1 MLLILCGE
9 ISFNK
14 TTARRRLAKIRVSSS
29 GAISGIIRLDVGLD
43 VFVAVVGVVVGG
55 LGLGWGRGVCLFLV
69 GGIWCWCSS
78 RGRVAWVGRVGLCGV
93 YVYALGVRSYVCC
106 TWSATNMIR
115 IVNKRFFS
123 IFILHVFVLIYE
135 FFK

>member
-1 MLLILCGE
+1 M
-9 ISFNK
+9 
-14 TTARRRLAKIRVSSS
+14 A
-29 GAISGIIRLDVGLD
+29 
-43 VFVAVVGVVVGG
+43 AVDVVVGRG
-55 LGLGWGRGVCLFLV
+55 LGLGWGRSVCLFLV

-123 IFILHVFVLIYE
+123 IFILQVLY
-135 FFK
+135 

>member
-78 RGRVAWVGRVGLCGV
+78 RGRVAWAG
-93 YVYALGVRSYVCC
+93 
-106 TWSATNMIR
+106 
-115 IVNKRFFS
+115 
-123 IFILHVFVLIYE
+123 
-135 FFK
+135 